1 MAPKR
6 KGGNG
11 RKKIAIQRIEK
22 EEARHVC
29 FSKRRQGLFTKATEL
44 SVMCGA
50 EVAVVAFSPGGKGF
64 SFGHPS
70 AEAVIDRFLAGGAVG
85 VLSTTNDNELKKLH
99 LQHGELRTLLK
110 EMKERKEFMEED
122 MAKERAAG
130 DQIATWLNPELGDMQ
145 EEDITAFTSELM
157 VVRSIV
163 SERVNQVLLEGQNI
177 HRMLHAPA
185 PPLQQLF
192 DGSAF
197 EFGSGSSDTSTNIGM
212 DMHMALPPMQGFA
225 PRMDMH
231 HMLMAM
237 PPPLDLAY
245 EMDMQQILM
254 PIPPPSRFDAGMEMQ
269 QMVMALS
276 PQPEFA
282 TGIDMQQMIMAMSP
296 LSEFSIGMEMPPPT
310 GTAAGTEMVQ
320 QGPGPN
326 MRLPY

>member
-197 EFGSGSSDTSTNIGM
+197 EFG
-212 DMHMALPPMQGFA
+212 FA